1 MADKILNVYNLSSIG
16 VDVDTD
22 NLHVPT
28 GAWRQAQ
35 NLHRNTISEQAQS
48 VVSRPGL
55 RSLNSIVMGSGP
67 VLGGVT
73 IPAFAAGNGEASL
86 FLGFG
91 D

>member
-1 MADKILNVYNLSSIG
+1 MSDKTLNVYNLARIG

-22 NLHVPT
+22 NIHVPL

-35 NLHRNTISEQAQS
+35 NLHRNPISEQAES
-48 VVSRPGL
+48 VVTRRGL
-55 RSLNSIVMGSGP
+55 TNLNDIALGAGP
-67 VLGGVT
+67 VLGGVV
-73 IPAFAAGNGEASL
+73 IPSFEAGDGVASL